1 MKKAYNETWVENI
14 DNQAIIKNW
23 LEQKLLSD
31 EQFEA
36 AKKAFPIGFHQSN
49 IFVKIGLFLFT
60 NIAGSASFGFLSLFL
75 VGFLSE
81 STVGLGIISLIY
93 AGILF
98 YFLEFFIKKN
108 NFYRSGADNALLYAM
123 LGAAF
128 AFFLAISEINL
139 PAWVYCAIGLVIL
152 LPALLRYADPL
163 VAIGTYLTWIALWF
177 IVVTKFPIGKLI
189 IPFVVMLVSAASY
202 FFIQFW
208 KKKENTRYYT
218 DCQDIIEI
226 LALATFYLG
235 GNYLVVR
242 EGNAMLNS
250 LSDSTQIAFAPL
262 FYFFTAIIPIF
273 YIVRGL
279 QKHDRKLLI
288 VGILAIAFSIF
299 TYRTYFSVLPLE
311 WALTI
316 GGILLILLTILAIRA
331 LKTPNGRR
339 SAFGLTYDPSGSNRF
354 QNLEAFIVN
363 QAIPQAPNQG
373 DNMQFGEGSFG
384 GGGAGSGY

>member
-14 DNQAIIKNW
+14 GNQAFIKNW
-23 LEQKLLSD
+23 HEQKMLSD
-31 EQFEA
+31 EQFDA
-36 AKKAFPIGFHQSN
+36 AQKAFPVGFHRSN

-60 NIAGSASFGFLSLFL
+60 NIVGSASFGFLSLFL
-75 VGFLSE
+75 AGLMTE
-81 STVGLGIISLIY
+81 SIGVGIISLIY

-98 YFLEFFIKKN
+98 FFLEYFIKKN

-123 LGAAF
+123 LGAIFVFF
-128 AFFLAISEINL
+128 AAISDFDL
-139 PAWVYCAIGLVIL
+139 PIWVYCLIGLIIL

-163 VAIGTYLTWIALWF
+163 IAIGTYLTWIALWF
-177 IVVTKFPIGKLI
+177 LVVTKFPIGKLI
-189 IPFVVMLVSAASY
+189 IPFVIMLVSAATY

-208 KKKENTRYYT
+208 RKKDNSSYYI
-218 DCQDIIEI
+218 DCQNIIEI
-226 LALATFYLG
+226 LALTTFYLG

-242 EGNAMLNS
+242 EGNAMLNG
-250 LSDSTQIAFAPL
+250 LLDSTQIAFAPL
-262 FYFFTAIIPIF
+262 FYFFTAAIPVF

-288 VGILAIAFSIF
+288 VGILAVAFSIF
-299 TYRTYFSVLPLE
+299 TYRTYFSVLPVE

-316 GGILLILLTILAIRA
+316 GGAILILLSILVIRA
-331 LKTPNGRR
+331 LKAPK
-339 SAFGLTYDPSGSNRF
+339 FGLTYKPSGSNKF

-363 QAIPQAPNQG
+363 QAIQQPNQS
-373 DNMQFGEGSFG
+373 DNMQFGEGNFG